1 MGVVQATTA
10 RVVAADRRKRAGF
23 GKGEGDQLL
32 HDPQDKVGSG
42 GNFEFLK
49 QAVQMGVYRV
59 FRNVKAT
66 GDTGFREI
74 VKNTLDNLQLAPGD
88 AQGAGD
94 FSPGMIVEQ

>member
-1 MGVVQATTA
+1 
-10 RVVAADRRKRAGF
+10 
-23 GKGEGDQLL
+23 
-32 HDPQDKVGSG
+32 
-42 GNFEFLK
+42 
-49 QAVQMGVYRV
+49 MGVYRV